1 MKTLVT
7 GAAGYL
13 GRGLIVPFEGKH
25 ELRLMDVVDVE
36 SPHEALV
43 GSVADLDT
51 CREAVKGCEALV
63 IAHMASRGN
72 NAYDTP
78 TIPFDVNVKGT
89 ANLLFAAV
97 EAGINKAVLISSI
110 GAVSHHQKQGT
121 FLTGDL
127 PLRGGGNMYPIT
139 KICQEV
145 IAEQYHLAYGMG
157 IAVLRP
163 AYITDAD
170 TCKDKYGR
178 EAHECN
184 WQFIDRRD
192 IGLAA
197 RLALE
202 LDDLGYEIF
211 YTLGTP
217 MAKDHADMAPIYER
231 LGWQPQHPFVDKLK
245 VT

>member
-13 GRGLIVPFEGKH
+13 GRGLIVPFEGAH
-25 ELRLMDVVDVE
+25 ELRLMDVVDFE
-36 SPHEALV
+36 SPHEVLV

-51 CREAVKGCEALV
+51 CREAVKGCDAVV

-72 NAYDTP
+72 NAYATP
-78 TIPFDVNVKGT
+78 EIPFDVNVKGT
-89 ANLLFAAV
+89 ANLFFAAV
-97 EAGINKAVLISSI
+97 EAGIRKVALISSI

-121 FLTGDL
+121 FLTADL
-127 PLRGGGNMYPIT
+127 PLHGGGIYGLT

-145 IAEQYHLAYGMG
+145 IARQMHLEHGVAV
-157 IAVLRP
+157 AVLRP

-202 LDDLGYEIF
+202 LPDLGYEIF

-217 MAKDHADMAPIYER
+217 MAADHADMTAIYER
-231 LGWQPQHPFVDKLK
+231 LGWKPEHPFVDKLK
-245 VT
+245 AT